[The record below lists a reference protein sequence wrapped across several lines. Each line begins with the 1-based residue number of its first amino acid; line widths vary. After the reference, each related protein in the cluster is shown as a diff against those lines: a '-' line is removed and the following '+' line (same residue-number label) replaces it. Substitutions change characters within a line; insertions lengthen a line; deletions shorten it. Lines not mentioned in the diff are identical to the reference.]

1 MIFEQVCGLIAEQFG
16 VSADSLSAQTNLK
29 EELSADSIDVV
40 ELIMALEEKFDVT
53 IEDED
58 VANIE
63 TISDIVEYINAR
75 I

>member
-1 MIFEQVCGLIAEQFG
+1 MIFEQVCSLIAEQFG
-16 VSADSLSAQTNLK
+16 VSTDSLTEQTNLK

-63 TISDIVEYINAR
+63 TINDIVEYINAR
-75 I
+75 T

>member
-1 MIFEQVCGLIAEQFG
+1 MIFEQVCSLIAEQFG
-16 VSADSLSAQTNLK
+16 VSADSLTEQTNLK

-63 TISDIVEYINAR
+63 TINDIVEYINAR
-75 I
+75 T